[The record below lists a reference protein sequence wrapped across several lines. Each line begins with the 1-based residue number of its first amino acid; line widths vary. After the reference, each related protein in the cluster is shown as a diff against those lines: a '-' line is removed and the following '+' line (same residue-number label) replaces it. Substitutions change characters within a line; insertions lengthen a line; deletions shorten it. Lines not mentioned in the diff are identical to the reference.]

1 MANPYFTS
9 NANFGKST
17 PNYPIGEA
25 PYAQQQVG
33 QVGTTGYDQQFAQ
46 VQQAYYGPDAT
57 ARQTGRLTIDDV
69 IIKSAFVVGAVVLS
83 AIAAWQFVPN
93 TMAMPLLWIGLL
105 AGLVLGLVNAF
116 KKEPSP
122 ALIVAYAV
130 AEGVFLG
137 LISKAF
143 AAMWEGIVMQAVIAT
158 FVTFAVCFI
167 LFKTRIVRVTGKFA
181 KIVVIATIAYAAFC
195 LINLGVMVFAP
206 GAFGPWGLRSGLMG
220 LLIGAI
226 AVVLA
231 SANLIMDF
239 DQIERGVRN
248 GVDRKYAWS
257 AAFGLTVT
265 LVWLYLEFLRL
276 LAILNRN

>member
-17 PNYPIGEA
+17 PNYPIGES

-33 QVGTTGYDQQFAQ
+33 TIGQDQQFGQ
-46 VQQAYYGPDAT
+46 VQQSFYGPAAT
-57 ARQTGRLTIDDV
+57 ARQTGRMTIDDV
-69 IIKSAFVVGAVVLS
+69 IVKSALVIGTVVLA
-83 AIAAWQFVPN
+83 AIASWQLVPAS
-93 TMAMPLLWIGLL
+93 MAMPVLWGGLIL
-105 AGLVLGLVNAF
+105 GLVLGLVNAF

-122 ALIVAYAV
+122 ALIMGYAV

-137 LISKAF
+137 LISRVY
-143 AAMWEGIVMQAVIAT
+143 AANWEGIVMQAIIAT
-158 FVTFAVCFI
+158 FITFAVCFV
-167 LFKTRIVRVTGKFA
+167 LFKTRIVKVTGKFA
-181 KIVVIATIAYAAFC
+181 KIAVYATIAYAAFC
-195 LINLGVMVFAP
+195 MINLGVMVFAP

-231 SANLIMDF
+231 SMNLIMDF

>member
-17 PNYPIGEA
+17 PNYPVGEA

-33 QVGTTGYDQQFAQ
+33 QVSTAGYDRQFAQ
-46 VQQAYYGPDAT
+46 VQQSYYGPDASS
-57 ARQTGRLTIDDV
+57 RQTGRMTIDDV
-69 IIKSAFVVGAVVLS
+69 VIKSAFVIGAVVVA
-83 AIAAWQFVPN
+83 AIASWQLVPASI
-93 TMAMPLLWIGLL
+93 AMPVLWVGLI

-116 KKEPSP
+116 KKQPSP
-122 ALIVAYAV
+122 ALIVGYAV
-130 AEGVFLG
+130 AEGIFLG
-137 LISKAF
+137 LISRVF
-143 AAMWEGIVMQAVIAT
+143 AAQWEGIVMQAVIAT
-158 FVTFAVCFI
+158 FVTFAVCFV
-167 LFKTRIVRVTGKFA
+167 LFKTRLVRVTGKFA
-181 KIVVIATIAYAAFC
+181 KIVVIATIAYAVFC
-195 LINLGVMVFAP
+195 LVNLGVMVFAP

-220 LLIGAI
+220 LLIGAL

-265 LVWLYLEFLRL
+265 LIWLYLEFLRL